1 MQAATILWQS
11 FICSFLCPAIHRQQ
25 EEGCR
30 GSELGGERRPWRI
43 MPSPGA
49 RRALIATKQYD
60 EARAA
65 LNRLIEME
73 PSKEDP
79 EGFKKDQ
86 DAAREELKSIA
97 RK

>member
-1 MQAATILWQS
+1 MM
-11 FICSFLCPAIHRQQ
+11 
-25 EEGCR
+25 
-30 GSELGGERRPWRI
+30 RPE
-43 MPSPGA
+43 PP
-49 RRALIATKQYD
+49 
-60 EARAA
+60 

>member
-1 MQAATILWQS
+1 MAVKYDPGESCHHLV
-11 FICSFLCPAIHRQQ
+11 
-25 EEGCR
+25 
-30 GSELGGERRPWRI
+30 LG
-43 MPSPGA
+43 
-49 RRALIATKQYD
+49 RALIATKQYD